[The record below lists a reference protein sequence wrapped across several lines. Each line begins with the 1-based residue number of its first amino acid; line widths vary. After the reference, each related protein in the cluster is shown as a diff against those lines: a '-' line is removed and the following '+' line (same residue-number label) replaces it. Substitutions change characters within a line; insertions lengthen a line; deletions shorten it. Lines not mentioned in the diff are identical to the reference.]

1 MFERFCVAGQRF
13 GRLEIGV
20 RANLPLTSDRE
31 HKRTHTGAQIVLN
44 HDCAMHLHIMLAPAG
59 SLLRELIDGMLLL
72 QNYNFNPNAA
82 SENKLPAAT

>member
-1 MFERFCVAGQRF
+1 M
-13 GRLEIGV
+13 
-20 RANLPLTSDRE
+20 
-31 HKRTHTGAQIVLN
+31 LN
-44 HDCAMHLHIMLAPAG
+44 HDWAMHLHIMLAPAR